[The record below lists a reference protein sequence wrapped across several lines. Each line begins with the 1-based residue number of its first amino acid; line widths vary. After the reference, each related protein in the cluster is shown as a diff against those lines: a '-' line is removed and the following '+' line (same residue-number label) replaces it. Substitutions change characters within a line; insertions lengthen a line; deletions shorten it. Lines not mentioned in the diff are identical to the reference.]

1 MTFMSF
7 WKNKVLGSDKV
18 SSVLTSRAWLE
29 LWPEILLPSAIQPS
43 GKGDCQGQSSVALLD
58 VRIPFGWRSETCY
71 IAATRSYSMNR
82 MIGAVEVIRAIDV
95 GLGSVDV
102 LDANGEFRESV
113 IAEACVG
120 VTTSYFRITA
130 LDTYY
135 VSAVIT

>member
-1 MTFMSF
+1 
-7 WKNKVLGSDKV
+7 
-18 SSVLTSRAWLE
+18 
-29 LWPEILLPSAIQPS
+29 
-43 GKGDCQGQSSVALLD
+43 
-58 VRIPFGWRSETCY
+58 
-71 IAATRSYSMNR
+71 MNR